1 MNANEI
7 AKLSDYELLQAIARH
22 LPGSDIAPD
31 IDKLLDELQER
42 FDNVTQA
49 VSEAKDAAH
58 SWEYQFN
65 DAQDTIK
72 ALQGRIDTAYDLL
85 CQFLGP
91 WDGISVYQWP
101 DHLTGLAPIIK
112 LLEE

>member
-1 MNANEI
+1 MNAQEI
-7 AKLSDYELLQAIARH
+7 AKLTDNELVLEIA
-22 LPGSDIAPD
+22 
-31 IDKLLDELQER
+31 KLLPDSIEIEWMLDSLQDR
-42 FDNVTQA
+42 LDSVTQA

-72 ALQGRIDTAYDLL
+72 TLQGRIDEAHDLL
-85 CQFLGP
+85 RQFLGP
-91 WDGISVYQWP
+91 WDGISVYHWP
-101 DHLTGLAPIIK
+101 DHLIRLAPIIK